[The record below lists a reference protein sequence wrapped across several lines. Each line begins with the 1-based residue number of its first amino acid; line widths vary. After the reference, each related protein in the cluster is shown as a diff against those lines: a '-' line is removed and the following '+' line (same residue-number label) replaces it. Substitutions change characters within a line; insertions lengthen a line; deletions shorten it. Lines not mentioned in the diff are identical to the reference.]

1 MKGSILDGKKVSEE
15 ILDGLQKEVRSFLDK
30 GFRKPGLAAVLV
42 GGNPASQIYVSS
54 KVKTCAKLDYY
65 SEKIE
70 LKEETTQAEL
80 LKLVEELNRKE
91 EVDGILVQL
100 PLPKHIDESLILDT
114 ISPGKDV
121 DGFHPQNLGKLLI
134 DKPHL
139 VPCTP
144 LGIIELLKKYNVEIK
159 GKRAVVVG
167 RSHIVGKPL
176 SILLLRENATVTI
189 CHSRTEN
196 LAKVTSEADILVA
209 AMGKKAFLGF
219 DHIREGAVVVD
230 VGINRVTDEEEV
242 KKLYPGDEGRLKQV
256 REKGSTLV
264 GDVFPPAMWEKASL
278 YTPVPGGVGPLTIA
292 GLMLNTFKAYKEH
305 VGAA

>member
-1 MKGSILDGKKVSEE
+1 MKGSILDGKKVSQE
-15 ILDGLQKEVRSFLDK
+15 ILDGLQQEVRGCLSK
-30 GFRKPGLAAVLV
+30 GLRRPGLAAVLV
-42 GGNPASQIYVSS
+42 GTNPASQIYVSS

-70 LKEETTQAEL
+70 MKEDTSQEEL
-80 LKLVEELNRKE
+80 LGLIKKLNGKE

-100 PLPKHIDESLILDT
+100 PLPKHIDESLILDA
-114 ISPGKDV
+114 ISPSKDV
-121 DGFHPQNLGKLLI
+121 DGFHPENLGKLLI
-134 DKPHL
+134 DKPFL

-144 LGIIELLKKYNVEIK
+144 LGIIELLKRYNVEIR

-167 RSHIVGKPL
+167 RSHIVGKPM
-176 SILLLRENATVTI
+176 SILLLKEHATVTV
-189 CHSRTEN
+189 CHSRTKDLE
-196 LAKVTSEADILVA
+196 KVTSEADILIA

-219 DHIREGAVVVD
+219 DCIKEGAIVVD

-242 KKLYPGDEGRLKQV
+242 KILYPGDEERLKQV

-264 GDVFPPAMWEKASL
+264 GDVLPPAMWEKASL

-292 GLMLNTFKAYKEH
+292 GLMMNTFKAYREH
-305 VGAA
+305 VGA